1 MSTVPR
7 HDVVV
12 KRAGIAKARAARLSS
27 YVGGAYTL
35 DSDLYPRRRGQLCTV
50 ISYNRDVEH
59 VPLVVKWADGGA
71 GVASPE
77 QLREIAQ

>member
-1 MSTVPR
+1 MSTVPK

-12 KRAGIAKARAARLSS
+12 KRARIVKARAARLSS

-35 DSDLYPRRRGQLCTV
+35 DSDLYPQRRGQLCTV

-59 VPLVVKWADGGA
+59 VPLVVKWADGGT
-71 GVASPE
+71 GVAGPE
-77 QLREIAQ
+77 QLREIAR

>member
-1 MSTVPR
+1 MSTVPK
-7 HDVVV
+7 HEVVV
-12 KRAGIAKARAARLSS
+12 KRARIAKARAEWLSS

-50 ISYNRDVEH
+50 ISYNRDVER
-59 VPLVVKWADGGA
+59 VPLVVQWADGWS